1 MDNALLSSFQLNK
14 LTLNNRVVLAPMTR
28 TSASENGIPTERMA
42 RYYANFAHGGF
53 SLIISEGTYPD
64 EWFSQGYKNQPGI
77 ANPTHVQG
85 WKPVT
90 EAVHR
95 QNSLIICQLMH
106 AGALSQGNYYKNETI
121 APSAVKPKG
130 EQLAMYGGDGEFPVP
145 REIPKED
152 IKHVI
157 NHFAEAAI
165 RARDAGF
172 DGVEVHGANGYLLD
186 QFLTEYTNQ
195 RTDEYGGSTE
205 NRVRI
210 IIEVL
215 HAIRQA
221 VGNDFV
227 VGVRIS
233 QGKVNDY
240 EYKWSKG
247 ESDAE
252 IIFSKIAETK
262 PDYIHV
268 TEYDAMNP
276 AFRDHGPTLAQ
287 LAKKYGKLPVMANG
301 QLEDPQKANEIIQKG
316 DADFISLGKGALA
329 NPDWVNRVK
338 QGESLKSFEGD
349 VLQPDATIKD
359 KELLS
364 LQEVRY

>member
-1 MDNALLSSFQLNK
+1 MDNMLFSSTRLNK
-14 LTLNNRVVLAPMTR
+14 LNIKNRVALAPMTR
-28 TSASENGIPTERMA
+28 TSASENGIANERMA
-42 RYYANFAHGGF
+42 QYYANFAHGGF
-53 SLIISEGTYPD
+53 GLIITEGTYPD
-64 EWFSQGYKNQPGI
+64 EWFSQGYTNQPGI
-77 ANPTHVQG
+77 ANQSHIDG
-85 WKPVT
+85 WKPVI

-95 QNSLIICQLMH
+95 KGSQIICQLMH
-106 AGALSQGNYYKNETI
+106 AGALSQGNYHKNGSI

-130 EQLAMYGGDGEFPVP
+130 EQLGLYGGQGEYAVP
-145 REIPKED
+145 KEMTKED
-152 IKHVI
+152 IQHVI
-157 NHFAEAAI
+157 NHFTEAAVN
-165 RARDAGF
+165 ARKAGF

-210 IIEVL
+210 IVEVL
-215 HAIRQA
+215 QAIRQA
-221 VGNDFV
+221 VGNEFL

-247 ESDAE
+247 EADAA
-252 IIFSKIAETK
+252 IIFPKIAEAK
-262 PDYIHV
+262 PVYIHV

-276 AFRDHGPTLAQ
+276 AFGEGATLAQ
-287 LAKKYGKLPVMANG
+287 LAKKHGKVPVIANG
-301 QLEDPQKANEIIQKG
+301 QLEYPDKAYDILKKG

-338 QGESLKSFEGD
+338 RGDSLKTFKGD
-349 VLQPDATIKD
+349 VLQTDATIKD
-359 KELLS
+359 KELFS
-364 LQEVRY
+364 LQEVR

>member
-1 MDNALLSSFQLNK
+1 MTNQHLFTDIK
-14 LTLNNRVVLAPMTR
+14 LGNINIKNRTALAPMTR
-28 TSASENGIPTERMA
+28 TSASTNGTANERMKK
-42 RYYANFAHGGF
+42 YYANFAHGGF
-53 SLIISEGTYPD
+53 GLVIVEGTYPD
-64 EWFSQGYKNQPGI
+64 ESYSQGYSNQPGI
-77 ANPTHVQG
+77 ANQAHIDG

-95 QNSLIICQLMH
+95 QGSPIICQLMH
-106 AGALSQGNYYKNETI
+106 AGALSQGNDYNNGTI

-130 EQLAMYGGDGEFPVP
+130 EQLGLYGGQGEYP
-145 REIPKED
+145 IPKEMTNEE
-152 IKHVI
+152 IKHI
-157 NHFAEAAI
+157 IKHFVEAADN
-165 RARDAGF
+165 ARQAGF

-195 RTDEYGGSTE
+195 RTDVYGGSTE

-210 IIEVL
+210 IVEVL

-221 VGNDFV
+221 MGSDFV

-247 ESDAE
+247 EADAE
-252 IIFSKIAETK
+252 LIFSKIAEAK
-262 PDYIHV
+262 PDYIHI

-276 AFRDHGPTLAQ
+276 AFGDQGPSLAQ
-287 LAKKYGKLPVMANG
+287 LAKEYGQLPVIANG
-301 QLEDPQKANEIIQKG
+301 SLEDPQKAEEIIRQG
-316 DADFISLGKGALA
+316 HADIISLGKGALA
-329 NPDWVNRVK
+329 NPDWVNRV
-338 QGESLKSFEGD
+338 QQENPLKAFDGD

-364 LQEVRY
+364 L